1 MFLVQNDFGVSANF
15 GVESC
20 VWKFDIIQESLWILL
35 LLFLCDLSG
44 PKYGNTPK
52 IILVSLAW
60 SVLLFMFLLLKGKK
74 MSIYNVSSFYKL
86 EDSALIKGKLK

>member
-1 MFLVQNDFGVSANF
+1 MLKLAKGVKMFLVQNDFGVSANF

-52 IILVSLAW
+52 II
-60 SVLLFMFLLLKGKK
+60 
-74 MSIYNVSSFYKL
+74 FYL
-86 EDSALIKGKLK
+86 SP